1 MRRKFNVKF
10 FAAFVLVTACLMAG
24 VHFLHAYQIK
34 RNAASL
40 LEQASQAE
48 EQDRLSDA
56 SELLGN
62 YLAFVPNDKDV
73 LARYGLL
80 LERRSDSA
88 KSIGEKI
95 RTRIQAF
102 IVLEKASRLAP
113 ERQDLHRKLAQ
124 VAMDLGRFNDAQTHL
139 QVLLKAAPND
149 GELEHLLGQCY
160 EGGAEYS
167 QAADWYK
174 KAVQHSPQH
183 VESYEHLAAVT
194 RRHLGK
200 PDEAEQ
206 VMNELIAKNP
216 KSFQAY
222 LARARFW
229 QELKS
234 PEKAKPDIVE
244 AQKLAPDD
252 AAVII
257 AVSALA
263 RENAAQSTDKQ
274 KEQYLNEARKC
285 LNRGLELHPQNA
297 DMFLALAQVELAAN
311 RTREARECLERGLSV
326 LPDQS
331 TLLWALANLR
341 IDQGEAPQE
350 QIDRLQAQGVSPA
363 EIDYLNARIAL
374 LQENWL
380 YAVQTLERTRPVAA
394 KSSDLAKQI
403 DLYLGQGYRQLG
415 DVDQAYGAYRR
426 ALAEDPSWLP
436 ASLGAASALVS
447 MGRLDDAIEAYRK
460 IIPQAPGA
468 RLEVVRLLIIRNLRL
483 PEAQRRWEEIDYILD
498 KAANAAPE
506 LPDVPI
512 LQAESMWAQDKKFK
526 KEQVLEHLTKARDKS
541 PKQVQLWVALA
552 ELNDRLEKTGAALT
566 VLDEAQKQLGDK
578 VELRLAR
585 ANYWAKREGA
595 AAKEALAKLETNMG
609 SFSDKELAMLLRGLA
624 SAYRRF
630 GDLPKAIECWTRVVD
645 KHKNDLDARLAL
657 FDLAL
662 EAGNEE
668 AMKRWVEEIH
678 DIEGDDGTLW
688 RYGRACQLIWQA
700 KKTKNLELLEQAR
713 GLLVEVAARRPAW
726 SRIALCQARIDDL
739 RQQDSSA
746 IKNYLQAIELGERAP
761 EVIRRTAQLLYQ
773 KQRISEA
780 DDVLQKLPEQSMLS
794 GDLQRLAAQISLEK
808 QDFDRA
814 LALAQRAVSAQS
826 KNFRD
831 HVWLGQMLSAG
842 HQAPQAEQEF
852 RRAVELA
859 DTEAE
864 AWAALIFHLARTDH
878 KDQAEVALSQAR
890 QKLPQD
896 QAALT
901 LAQCYQA
908 IGHQDQAR
916 ELYQAALK
924 AKPDD
929 VATLRSVAGFCLANR
944 ESEEAKR
951 HLNRILALKQN
962 APEDEDLQWA
972 KHILAIMLSTTGN
985 YQDVLKAQA
994 LMDIPEKGEAGRT
1007 SSEKADD
1014 LRVQALVL
1022 GTQKSLRQQKK
1033 AVALLEKMN
1042 GPTPDDRFLLARLY
1056 ESVGDWPKAREQMA
1070 RLAAAFP
1077 DRPEFVSTYARSL
1090 LLHGQTEDAQP
1101 WVKKLEGIPAMANTY
1116 ELMEAQARLLA
1127 GQGKTDQAVAL
1138 IAGFPDKQA
1147 KPPERADRL
1156 QLGAVLLDSLS
1167 QADQSAAKRFTEA
1180 AEVMYREL
1188 ATAKPDRMLLLVGF
1202 LTRQGRIQEAL
1213 DQCELAWQKC
1223 STIAVANA
1231 CMEIIQGRRAKPEQL
1246 ERIDRWLQRAIAEQ
1260 PKDNVT
1266 MTICLGNLRGI
1277 QNRPEEA
1284 EKLYEQALAKDS
1296 RNVMA
1301 MNNLGWL
1308 LKDKKGA
1315 DALQQLN
1322 QAIEIA
1328 GPLPSLLD
1336 TRGMIHLTLGHAD
1349 AAIEDL
1355 KSAMEELPRATSG
1368 FHLAQAYYAA
1378 RNRPAAAEALAHA
1391 TKTLGLQ
1398 PERLDAVEKEA
1409 FERLNKELGHN

>member
-10 FAAFVLVTACLMAG
+10 FATFVLVTACLVAG
-24 VHFLHAYQIK
+24 VHFLHAYQVK

-80 LERRSDSA
+80 LERKSDSA

-102 IVLEKASRLAP
+102 IVLEKASRLSP
-113 ERQDLHRKLAQ
+113 ERQDLHRKLAN
-124 VAMDLGRFNDAQTHL
+124 VAMSLGRFNDALEHL
-139 QVLLKAAPND
+139 KPLLESSPKD
-149 GELEHLLGQCY
+149 GELNDLKGQCY
-160 EGGAEYS
+160 EGATEY
-167 QAADWYK
+167 QKAA
-174 KAVQHSPQH
+174 
-183 VESYEHLAAVT
+183 ESYEKAIKHAPQQVETYQRLATVW
-194 RRHLGK
+194 RRHLDK
-200 PDEAEQ
+200 PGEAKQ
-206 VMNELIAKNP
+206 VMNDLIKKND
-216 KSFQAY
+216 KSFRAY
-222 LARARFW
+222 LIRARFW

-234 PEKAKPDIVE
+234 SEEAEKDIKQ

-263 RENAAQSTDKQ
+263 RENATQSADKQ

-311 RTREARECLERGLSV
+311 RTKEARQCLERGLSV

-331 TLLWALANLR
+331 SLLWALANLR
-341 IDQGEAPQE
+341 IDKGEAPQE

-460 IIPQAPGA
+460 IIPQASGA
-468 RLEVVRLLIIRNLRL
+468 RLEVVRLLVIRNLRL
-483 PEAQRRWEEIDYILD
+483 PEAQRRWEEIDRFLD
-498 KAANAAPE
+498 EAIKVAPD
-506 LPDVPI
+506 LPDAPI
-512 LQAESMWAQDKKFK
+512 LRAESLWAQNKKD
-526 KEQVLEHLTKARDKS
+526 EALELLTKARDKS

-595 AAKEALAKLETNMG
+595 RAKGALAELEKNVNKL
-609 SFSDKELAMLLRGLA
+609 SDKDLLVLYRGLA

-645 KHKNDLDARLAL
+645 KHKNDLDARLVL

-668 AMKRWVEEIH
+668 AMNKWVEEIKR
-678 DIEGDDGTLW
+678 IEGDEGTLW
-688 RYGRACQLIWQA
+688 RYGKACQLIWQA
-700 KKTKNLELLEQAR
+700 KKTKNQELLEQAR
-713 GLLVEVAARRPAW
+713 SELVPVAARRPAW
-726 SRIALCQARIDDL
+726 SRVALCQARIDDL

-746 IKNYLQAIELGERAP
+746 IKNYLQAIELGERDP

-808 QDFDRA
+808 QDFGRA

-831 HVWLGQMLSAG
+831 HVWLGQMLSASRRNE
-842 HQAPQAEQEF
+842 PAEREF

-859 DTEAE
+859 DTEPE
-864 AWAALIFHLARTDH
+864 AWAALIFHLARTGQ
-878 KDQAEVALSQAR
+878 KKEAEGALLQAR
-890 QKLPQD
+890 QKLLPD
-896 QAALT
+896 QGALT

-908 IGHQDQAR
+908 IDRLDQAR
-916 ELYQAALK
+916 ELYQTALK

-929 VATLRSVAGFCLANR
+929 MATLRSVAGFCLANR

-985 YQDVLKAQA
+985 YQDVLKAQD
-994 LMDIPEKGEAGRT
+994 LMDIPEKGVAGRT
-1007 SSEKADD
+1007 SSEKAED

-1042 GPTPDDRFLLARLY
+1042 APTPDDRFLLARLY

-1077 DRPEFVSTYARSL
+1077 ERPEYVSSYARSL
-1090 LLHGQTEDAQP
+1090 LMHGQTEDAQP
-1101 WVKKLEGIPAMANTY
+1101 WVATLERLPTMANSY
-1116 ELMEAQARLLA
+1116 EFIEAKARLLA
-1127 GQGKTDQAVAL
+1127 GQGKADQVAAL
-1138 IAGFPDKQA
+1138 VMSFPDRKEA
-1147 KPPERADRL
+1147 KPAERADRL
-1156 QLGAVLLDSLS
+1156 QLGANLLDSLS
-1167 QADQSAAKRFTEA
+1167 QADKTAKRFTEA
-1180 AEVMYREL
+1180 AEAMYREL
-1188 ATAKPDRMLLLVGF
+1188 ATVKPERMLSLVSF
-1202 LTRQGRIQEAL
+1202 LARHRRIQEAL

-1231 CMEIIQGRRAKPEQL
+1231 CMEIIQEKQARPEQL
-1246 ERIDRWLQRAIAEQ
+1246 ERIDRWLQKAMAEQ
-1260 PKDNVT
+1260 TKDRVT
-1266 MTICLGNLRGI
+1266 LTICLGNLRGI

-1284 EKLYEQALAKDS
+1284 EKLYEQALTKDS

-1308 LKDKKGA
+1308 IKDKKGA
-1315 DALQQLN
+1315 DALQLLN

-1336 TRGMIHLTLGHAD
+1336 TRGMIHLTLGHVD
-1349 AAIEDL
+1349 AAVEDL

-1378 RNRPAAAEALAHA
+1378 TNRPAAAEALAHA
-1391 TKTLGLQ
+1391 KTLGLQ
-1398 PERLDAVEKEA
+1398 PDRLDEMEKAA
-1409 FERLNKELGHN
+1409 FVRMNKELANN